1 MRDLFLACIVF
12 GALPFILKRP
22 FIGILMLA
30 WLGFMNPHRLTWGFM
45 FDMPVVQIVVA
56 FTLVGMLISNE
67 VKRMIW
73 SREIIVLAVFVAWMG
88 ITTWFAF
95 FPALAWEQYVKVLKI
110 QILTVMALLM
120 LTTQQRVHLFIWVI
134 ALSIGFYGVKGGI
147 FTIVNGGVH
156 MVMGPAQSF
165 IASRNDLAMAMAMTI
180 PLMYYLYLNE
190 SHRLVK
196 LGLAGAIFLTA
207 IATIGTQSRGALV
220 ALVCMGA
227 MFWWKSRYK
236 FTSALL
242 IAVSAGAILA
252 IMPQEWHDRMAT
264 IQTHEEDASAMG
276 RINQWHNAINIANA
290 RLTGGGFETWQR
302 PVCQRFAPNPN
313 DCRDVHSNYFEVL
326 GEHGYIGLLLY
337 LTLVGMT
344 WFKCNAI
351 IRRARGDPTLRW
363 ASDLAAM
370 IQVSMVAYLS
380 AGIFLGMAYFDYF
393 YRLIVVVVVVA
404 WMVDR
409 ATRPVPQAAAAGQA
423 APRAPG
429 LQPGA

>member
-73 SREIIVLAVFVAWMG
+73 SREIVVLAVFVAWMG

-147 FTIVNGGVH
+147 FTIVNGGVY

-190 SHRLVK
+190 NHRLVK
-196 LGLAGAIFLTA
+196 LGLVGAIFLTA

-236 FTSALL
+236 FVTALL
-242 IAVSAGAILA
+242 IAVSAGTILA
-252 IMPQEWHDRMAT
+252 IMPQEWRDRMAT
-264 IQTHEEDASAMG
+264 MQTHEEDASAMG

-302 PVCQRFAPNPN
+302 PVCQRFAPNPD

-337 LTLVGMT
+337 LMLVGMT

-351 IRRARGDPTLRW
+351 IRRARGDPALRW
-363 ASDLAAM
+363 AGDLAAM

-380 AGIFLGMAYFDYF
+380 AGLFLGMAYFDYL

-404 WMVDR
+404 WLVER
-409 ATRPVPQAAAAGQA
+409 ASRHVPQAAASGQA
-423 APRAPG
+423 ASRAPG